1 MLYDRPAQSLQE
13 TLRRRGSGRDNP
25 GAGAALSNQLQQR
38 AMLLAQLDQMN
49 WTLASF
55 QIGDQVE

>member
-1 MLYDRPAQSLQE
+1 MAAAA
-13 TLRRRGSGRDNP
+13 DNP

-38 AMLLAQLDQMN
+38 AMLLAQLDQMH

-55 QIGDQVE
+55 QIGDQIE